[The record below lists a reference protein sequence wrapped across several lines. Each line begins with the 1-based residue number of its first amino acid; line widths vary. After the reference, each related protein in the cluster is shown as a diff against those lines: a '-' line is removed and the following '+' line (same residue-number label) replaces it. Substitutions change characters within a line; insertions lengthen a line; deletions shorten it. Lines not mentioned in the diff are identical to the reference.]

1 MFKEGQTVLVIG
13 DWEEN
18 NTSGKLGV
26 ILDSWGSYYNIGFFN
41 KLKMSNGDEMR
52 YADKYPSIKSTWWV
66 RSYLIKIPVSK
77 NEFK

>member
-26 ILDSWGSYYNIGFFN
+26 ILDS
-41 KLKMSNGDEMR
+41 
-52 YADKYPSIKSTWWV
+52 
-66 RSYLIKIPVSK
+66 
-77 NEFK
+77 